1 MIMAGYDGTVAYPTK
16 CTEVSTRSFLF
27 IISSCKGYRGIV
39 MLLPATTVQ

>member
-16 CTEVSTRSFLF
+16 CTEVSRFFLF